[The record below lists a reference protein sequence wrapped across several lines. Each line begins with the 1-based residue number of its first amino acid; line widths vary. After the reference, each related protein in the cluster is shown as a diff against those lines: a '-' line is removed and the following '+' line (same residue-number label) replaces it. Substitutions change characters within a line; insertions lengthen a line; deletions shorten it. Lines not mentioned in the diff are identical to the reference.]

1 MSSLPL
7 VDSIKHHG
15 ELLVVSCD
23 IVFDWT
29 NQYRCRLILAST
41 IDDVTKSDLINNFL
55 CLFI

>member
-15 ELLVVSCD
+15 ELLVVSGD

-29 NQYRCRLILAST
+29 SQYRCRFILSSA
-41 IDDVTKSDLINNFL
+41 IHDVTKSDLINNFL